1 MDSTIYGF
9 PIGPN
14 GYNVID
20 STIMLYWMPAVAM
33 VGHFVNWQF
42 PHNGGRKLH
51 ISASIQTAEAT
62 ARAALPVLQRLGTKH
77 KVVYPLD
84 AYRTLN
90 RGQQAGKLITIY
102 SGRMM
107 NDYLTISRA
116 LEVVLEPLVMAGRI
130 TPGPLPLDRHSGYTR
145 SEQQLGGSRMLSF
158 VDVDSFSG

>member
-1 MDSTIYGF
+1 MDITVYGF

-20 STIMLYWMPAVAM
+20 STIMLYWMPTAAM
-33 VGHFVNWQF
+33 VGHIVNWPF
-42 PHNGGRKLH
+42 PYDGGRKLH
-51 ISASIQTAEAT
+51 ISASDETAEAT

-77 KVVYPLD
+77 KVVYPLE
-84 AYRTLN
+84 AYRRLN

-102 SGRMM
+102 SGHMM
-107 NDYLTISRA
+107 NEYLTITRA
-116 LEVVLEPLVMAGRI
+116 LEVVLEPLAMAGRI
-130 TPGPLPLDRHSGYTR
+130 RPGPRPLDRQSGYTR